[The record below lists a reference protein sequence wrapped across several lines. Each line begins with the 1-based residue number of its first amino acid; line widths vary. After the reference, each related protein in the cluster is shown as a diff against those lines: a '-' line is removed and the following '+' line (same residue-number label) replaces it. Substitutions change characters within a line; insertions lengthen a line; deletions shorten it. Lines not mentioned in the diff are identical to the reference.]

1 MNKGLLLLWVFALA
15 FMGNISAQE
24 HHEHGPWCVT
34 NEYKEA
40 MMLQYP
46 HLVQA
51 EKEYNAAIQSRLL
64 QKDEDDD
71 QLYIIPIVF
80 HVLHNYGPENISDE
94 QIFDAVHRL
103 NEQFR
108 KKGADTTMII
118 PEFRDIHA
126 DTRIEFRLAN
136 KAPDGSC
143 TNGIDRIPTVLSFD
157 ADDNSKIGQ
166 WPRHVYFNIWVVNN
180 ISRGSVGLGE
190 TLGYGTFPFM
200 VDDPNL
206 AFLDGIVI
214 RSDAVGN
221 IGTGRVGW
229 ELILAHEVGHNLNQ
243 RHVWGDFGPVGTV
256 CGDDGIDDTPITRG
270 WSFCPNPQSAAICDP
285 DIIENYQNFMEY
297 SFGNV
302 YCGNMFTEGQKAS
315 MRATLADDAA
325 GRSFLSTP
333 SAHAIAGIDQDDP
346 TICAPLV
353 DFRSNRYFACVGNNV
368 QFNAAIER
376 ASADTYAWSFE
387 DSNIGTST
395 IQNPTVSFNSP
406 GWKTVTLTAGNESGS
421 GTKTDEFAIY
431 IYDTQGENFGDELQ
445 ETFWSGTDVNNGWT
459 VAPSNDNPAVSGVN
473 WDWSPIGALDQ
484 GSIKLNLFDSPSR
497 EVYRFVSPRYN
508 LSGKAGQKI
517 SFKYAY
523 ATQVDPSEMDVE
535 FSMTSTTNC
544 GATNFPRF
552 SINNPS
558 VLLTAGSFPG
568 ISFEPSNISMWRTAE
583 INITGAMAVDGI
595 QFEFTLRADQG
606 ANNFYFDNFTIGSSV
621 VSVDDEN
628 PLAETKLF
636 PNPANDYT
644 QLELI
649 LSEPQM
655 VSVRIFDITGK
666 QVQNVQGQ
674 MMSSGVNNLRLET
687 SSLAAGIYTVKVMA
701 GNFDRSLKLMIR
713 P

>member
-1 MNKGLLLLWVFALA
+1 MNRGLLLLWVFALTTI
-15 FMGNISAQE
+15 GGISAQE
-24 HHEHGPWCVT
+24 HEHEHGPWCVT
-34 NEYKEA
+34 DEYKRE
-40 MMLQYP
+40 MMSKYP
-46 HLVQA
+46 KLVKA
-51 EKEYNAAIQSRLL
+51 ERDYQQRIQSSLL
-64 QKDEDDD
+64 QKSEEDEN
-71 QLYIIPIVF
+71 LYVIPIVF
-80 HVLHNYGPENISDE
+80 HVLHNNGPENISDE
-94 QIFDAVHRL
+94 QIYSAVQML

-108 KKGADTTMII
+108 KSSADSLLVI

-143 TNGIDRIPTVLSFD
+143 TNGIDRIPTVLTFD

-180 ISRGSVGLGE
+180 ISRPLPGLGL

-200 VDDPNL
+200 VEDPEL

-214 RSDAVGN
+214 RSDAVGRL
-221 IGTGRVGW
+221 GTANPNW
-229 ELILAHEVGHNLNQ
+229 HETLAHECGHNLNQ
-243 RHVWGDFGPVGTV
+243 RHVWGDFGQVGTV
-256 CGDDGIDDTPITRG
+256 CGDDGIDDTPVTKG
-270 WSFCPNPQSAAICDP
+270 WSFCPSPAQALASGCDP
-285 DIIENYQNFMEY
+285 EIIENYQNFMEY
-297 SFGNV
+297 SFCA
-302 YCGNMFTEGQKAS
+302 YMFTEGQKAS

-333 SAHAIAGIDQDDP
+333 SAHAIAGIDQEEV
-346 TICAPLV
+346 TICSPV
-353 DFRSNRYFACVGNNV
+353 VNFRSNRYFACVGNNI

-376 ASADTYAWSFE
+376 ATADTYAWTFE

-395 IQNPTVSFNSP
+395 DENPTVSFNSP

-431 IYDTQGENFGDELQ
+431 IYDTEAENFGDELQ

-484 GSIKLNLFDSPSR
+484 GSIKLNLFDAPSR
-497 EVYRFVSPRYN
+497 EVYRFVSPRYD
-508 LSGKAGQKI
+508 LSGKAGQTI

-523 ATQVDPSEMDVE
+523 ATQVDPTDMDVE
-535 FSMTSTTNC
+535 FTMTSTTNC
-544 GATNFPRF
+544 GSTNFPRL
-552 SINNPS
+552 SISDPS
-558 VLLTAGSFPG
+558 ALLTAGSFPG

-621 VSVDDEN
+621 VSVENEN
-628 PLAETKLF
+628 PLTETKLF
-636 PNPANDYT
+636 PNPANDYA

-649 LSEPQM
+649 LNDAQM
-655 VSVRIFDITGK
+655 VSVRIFDVSGK

-674 MMSSGVNNLRLET
+674 MMGAGVNNLRLET
-687 SSLAAGIYTVKVMA
+687 SSLAAGIYTVKVIA
-701 GNFDRSLKLMIR
+701 GDFDRSLKLMIR